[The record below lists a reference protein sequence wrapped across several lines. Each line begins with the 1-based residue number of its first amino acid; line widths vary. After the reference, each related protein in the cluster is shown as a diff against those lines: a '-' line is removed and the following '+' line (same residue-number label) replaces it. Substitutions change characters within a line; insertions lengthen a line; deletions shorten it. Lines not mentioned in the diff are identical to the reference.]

1 MDLFI
6 RLIEDPP
13 VLIILTAFTV
23 SISYMLT
30 KYIKI
35 TKLLKALYTQLESFT
50 KGNLSYRFEEFKQ
63 ILLGN
68 PCTQKAFE
76 DFQYSLVFSDTLAFQ
91 DSDDKIEYENV
102 SESVSGI
109 QATTDIPYFFNDDS
123 MISTQYNKNF
133 IGVVPTLLTGFGPLF
148 TFLKIATAFGKLD
161 FTSAQTITATVA
173 EFVAEM
179 QIAAMCSVL
188 AVGGC
193 LVFTVT
199 EKMVNSLIL
208 MPSFAKVQ
216 LKLAS
221 LFNVIST
228 ESFLIDLLK
237 TSKIQ
242 NHENGTILKSI
253 PRSFATS
260 IQKDL
265 ANVIQPYLE
274 GIIYGVNSLTEQLAK
289 KSESNDELGGLF

>member
-1 MDLFI
+1 M
-6 RLIEDPP
+6 
-13 VLIILTAFTV
+13 
-23 SISYMLT
+23 
-30 KYIKI
+30 
-35 TKLLKALYTQLESFT
+35 
-50 KGNLSYRFEEFKQ
+50 
-63 ILLGN
+63 
-68 PCTQKAFE
+68 
-76 DFQYSLVFSDTLAFQ
+76 
-91 DSDDKIEYENV
+91 
-102 SESVSGI
+102 
-109 QATTDIPYFFNDDS
+109 
-123 MISTQYNKNF
+123 
-133 IGVVPTLLTGFGPLF
+133 PT
-148 TFLKIATAFGKLD
+148 
-161 FTSAQTITATVA
+161 
-173 EFVAEM
+173 
-179 QIAAMCSVL
+179 
-188 AVGGC
+188 
-193 LVFTVT
+193 
-199 EKMVNSLIL
+199 
-208 MPSFAKVQ
+208 FAKVQ